1 MYSAWIFTI
10 VFLQTVY
17 KKLVIWSHWKLKHRR
32 MCQNSHKQQD
42 SASEALCQ
50 HLIRLAGHVIYTNC
64 VLLSLFGWENSWLVV
79 FVILGR
85 QCSLQTVCR
94 CLRPNLHNPNL
105 ESWEGNGGG
114 KVYGGKRERSQTEFS
129 ANGVVVDTF
138 AQQEKGHWFNSL
150 CRHRVWRKGNPI
162 KSITLPPKAKTF
174 WCSYSTVIIS
184 ANLKVG
190 GSPMH
195 PLVCE
200 ST

>member
-1 MYSAWIFTI
+1 MNIHNCVFTNCLQKTSDLKSLEAEASAH
-10 VFLQTVY
+10 VSEQPQTTRQCFRSTVPTF
-17 KKLVIWSHWKLKHRR
+17 
-32 MCQNSHKQQD
+32 D
-42 SASEALCQ
+42 SSGRSRDL
-50 HLIRLAGHVIYTNC
+50 HC
-64 VLLSLFGWENSWLVV
+64 VLLSLFGWENLWLVV

-162 KSITLPPKAKTF
+162 KSITLPLKAKTF